1 VGKIGSTEH
10 RNGRGVA
17 NIGVACELFVM
28 ADLLRRGFQVTK
40 PLSAWAKHDMHVKLG
55 SKWYGVQVKAGRL
68 NTKTNFVSLRESK
81 KKLNSPIIAVVYI
94 PHGRIDYR
102 PGTQPLPKELLTE
115 LEKSI
120 RELEAWR
127 DSFTSAAR
135 AKASRLKEAIST
147 QPKKTTNS
155 AAAVGRV

>member
-1 VGKIGSTEH
+1 VGQVGSTEH

-68 NTKTNFVSLRESK
+68 NTKTNFISLREAK

-102 PGTQPLPKELLTE
+102 PGTQPLPKELVAE

-120 RELEAWR
+120 KEFESWQ
-127 DSFTSAAR
+127 SSCSN
-135 AKASRLKEAIST
+135 ASRVKATRLRDEFT
-147 QPKKTTNS
+147 RKTETPNS
-155 AAAVGRV
+155 VTTAGSN